1 MTIPQAGHPLFVWQK
16 SEQILEHR
24 SFVLKRRN
32 TDEHY
37 GGYSLLRNTDCNR
50 KNIQAKDEVKRKV
63 YLVLLCFFAVPS
75 CLKRYFAR

>member
-37 GGYSLLRNTDCNR
+37 AGTVYSEIQIATE
-50 KNIQAKDEVKRKV
+50 NIFKRTAKLSEK
-63 YLVLLCFFAVPS
+63 LT
-75 CLKRYFAR
+75 